1 MLSIFPALLTISVS
15 DAAHAFRCAPRFSG
29 GRGVPGMVGS
39 EVMLFVVGWV
49 GVVLFLADS
58 RLALLQV

>member
-1 MLSIFPALLTISVS
+1 
-15 DAAHAFRCAPRFSG
+15 
-29 GRGVPGMVGS
+29 VPGMVGS